1 MSRHAR
7 RAFAA
12 VAVAA
17 LIAGLTAAT
26 AAAQPKPDAYILPGN
41 PIFPE
46 GVVADE
52 ATGLFYVS
60 STADGTI
67 FRGHVSDP
75 TAEVFL
81 AGGADG
87 RTTAIGLEL
96 DANGNLIIAGGA
108 TGSIW
113 AYDTADGSLVAR
125 FTTPAGATF
134 INDVAAVPS
143 GDVFA
148 TDSVRPILW
157 RLSAEALEA
166 GGGATVAAEPW
177 LDFTGTALMYQ
188 PGFNVNGIAA
198 SANGE
203 YLVLVQ
209 SNTGKLFR
217 VTVATKEVVEIDLG
231 GATVMAG
238 DGLVLRG
245 STLWVVRNSAGVIER
260 VQLRENL
267 TAGTILRS
275 YSDASF
281 GFPTTADILRGR
293 MLVVNS
299 QFDKRPTMTQVLPFT
314 VSSIPIP

>member
-26 AAAQPKPDAYILPGN
+26 AAAQPKPDRYILPGN
-41 PIFPE
+41 LVFPE
-46 GVVADE
+46 GVVADQSS
-52 ATGLFYVS
+52 GLFYVS
-60 STADGTI
+60 STTDGSI

-75 TAEVFL
+75 LTEVWL
-81 AGGADG
+81 PGGADG

-96 DANGNLIIAGGA
+96 DPDGRLIVAGGG

-125 FTTPAGATF
+125 FVTPAGATF

-148 TDSVRPILW
+148 TDSIRPILW
-157 RLSAEALEA
+157 RLPAGTLDA
-166 GGGATVAAEPW
+166 GGGVTVSAEPW
-177 LDFTGTALMYQ
+177 LDFTGTPLVYQ
-188 PGFNVNGIAA
+188 AGFNVNGIAA
-198 SANGE
+198 SEDGK

-260 VQLRENL
+260 VQLSEDL
-267 TAGTILRS
+267 TEGRIVRS
-275 YSDASF
+275 YTDPTF

-299 QFDKRPTMTQVLPFT
+299 QFNRRATGDPVLPFT
-314 VSSIPIP
+314 VSSIRVP